1 MMSLSIHP
9 CRTPNQ
15 MEYEQLFLKGIPC
28 LRGPGDIIYNYD
40 RTNPVRMGRIIGEL
54 SLDADCLERLQ
65 PSLLA
70 WRAGLK
76 PCERGKI
83 KPEAKPKKQTAARRA
98 TGGGAAAGGAGA
110 TRSKG
115 KKGRSTGIH
124 SDDE

>member
-1 MMSLSIHP
+1 
-9 CRTPNQ
+9 

-40 RTNPVRMGRIIGEL
+40 RTNPVRMGRLGPDGEL
-54 SLDADCLERLQ
+54 SLDADCVERLQ
-65 PSLLA
+65 SSLLA

-98 TGGGAAAGGAGA
+98 TGGTSAAAGGAGA
-110 TRSKG
+110 STPRSKG

>member
-1 MMSLSIHP
+1 
-9 CRTPNQ
+9 

-40 RTNPVRMGRIIGEL
+40 RTNPIRMGRLSSDGEL
-54 SLDADCLERLQ
+54 NLDADCLERLE

-98 TGGGAAAGGAGA
+98 AGGAGGAAAPAA
-110 TRSKG
+110 PRSKG